1 MPKKKE
7 EEKEIVEKEEKK
19 EGKKT
24 NNKVDLNFH
33 YVSTAILTGLIIV
46 CNLVKTNIVSMASLL
61 LSNSH
66 YHDDAE
72 LIATA
77 HRMTLMVCKYSIA
90 MVFFLVLSMGLTWYL
105 IRKKNKKLLYVQL
118 AALGVILFYTLLKVL
133 SFL

>member
-24 NNKVDLNFH
+24 NKVDLNFH

-61 LSNSH
+61 LSNNQ

-72 LIATA
+72 LVATT
-77 HRMTLMVCKYSIA
+77 HRMTLMVFKYSIA
-90 MVFFLVLSMGLTWYL
+90 MVVFLVLSMGLTWYL

>member
-46 CNLVKTNIVSMASLL
+46 CNLVKTNIVSMAALL
-61 LSNSH
+61 LTNNQL
-66 YHDDAE
+66 HDDAE
-72 LIATA
+72 LIATS
-77 HRMTLMVCKYSIA
+77 HKMTFMVCKYSIA
-90 MVFFLVLSMGLTWYL
+90 MVVFLVLSMGLTWYL